1 MYLVIGST
9 NILGAHTICTLLQ
22 KGLQVRAVKS
32 DKSDMLRFKKIMGY
46 YFSDS
51 DNLYDEIDWMD
62 GDPFDRESVMEVLD
76 GVDYVFNCSIPLFFG
91 LRKNEDMV
99 ADSVQATALLVDCA
113 IESGVKYFCHVS
125 NVQAL
130 GEEPEMREITEDSP
144 RDPKTKYTGFS
155 QASFLCDMEV
165 WRGFEEGLKGSIL
178 NTGLI
183 IGPGDWTRDSSAI
196 IHRIAKRFHFYT
208 KGVTGFVG
216 VKDVV
221 RCMLSVAK
229 QNILK
234 ERFIVVSQCMSF
246 AELLFIIADTLGV
259 KRPNINASKFILLI
273 IKFIYRIRCI
283 FTKKNPRLTDDYI
296 SLLIKFS
303 LYSNNKSLNR
313 IIAGYQPMEQV
324 VKEICKL
331 YKERDGKL

>member
-9 NILGAHTICTLLQ
+9 NILGAHTICILLQ

-51 DNLYDEIDWMD
+51 DNLFDEIDWVD
-62 GDPFDRESVMEVLD
+62 GDPFDRESVMEILD

-91 LRKNEDMV
+91 LRKHEDMI

-113 IESGVKYFCHVS
+113 KEMGVKYFCHVS

-165 WRGFEEGLKGSIL
+165 WRGFEEGLSGSIL

-183 IGPGDWTRDSSAI
+183 IGPGDWTKDSSAI
-196 IHRIAKRFHFYT
+196 IQRIAKKFRFYT

-221 RCMLSVAK
+221 RCMLSVTK

-246 AELLFIIADTLGV
+246 ADLLFTIADTLDV
-259 KRPNINASKFILLI
+259 KRPKFHVCKSMLFCL
-273 IKFIYRIRCI
+273 KLWYRIKYL
-283 FTKKNPRLTDDYI
+283 FTRRNPRLNDDFI
-296 SLLIKFS
+296 SLITDFK
-303 LYSNNKSLNR
+303 LYSNEKSINT
-313 IIAGYQPMEQV
+313 IVAGYEPIEQV
-324 VKEICKL
+324 VKDVCVVYKNAKL
-331 YKERDGKL
+331 